1 LWKEYALIIQKRD
14 KIMDGT
20 EDIVNDCIL
29 LYKEIKKSLK
39 LHGFVSLDG
48 TEIDDENVSIG
59 IGSDYHT
66 SLITQCKKNGE
77 VIAVNIEIDLE
88 EIVIYGGD
96 LDTYIADEK
105 QVKHKSF
112 SLNQKM
118 EASKY
123 FESLLGSIGK

>member
-1 LWKEYALIIQKRD
+1 
-14 KIMDGT
+14 MDDNT

-48 TEIDDENVSIG
+48 TEIDDESVSIG

-77 VIAVNIEIDLE
+77 VIAVNIEVDLE
-88 EIVIYGGD
+88 EIVFYGGNED
-96 LDTYIADEK
+96 KYIENEE
-105 QVKHKSF
+105 QVKHKTF
-112 SLNQKM
+112 SLSNKTD
-118 EASKY
+118 ASKY

>member
-1 LWKEYALIIQKRD
+1 LF
-14 KIMDGT
+14 
-20 EDIVNDCIL
+20 
-29 LYKEIKKSLK
+29 YKEIKKSLK
-39 LHGFVSLDG
+39 LPGFVSLDG

-77 VIAVNIEIDLE
+77 VIAVSIEIDLE